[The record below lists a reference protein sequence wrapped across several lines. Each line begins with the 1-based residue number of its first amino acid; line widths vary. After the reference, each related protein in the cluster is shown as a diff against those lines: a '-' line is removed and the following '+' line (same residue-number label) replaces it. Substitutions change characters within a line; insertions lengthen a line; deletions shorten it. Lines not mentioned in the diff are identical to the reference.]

1 MIDLH
6 VLSLFLV
13 VELYKVSPWD
23 LSPFLVIN
31 SPKRGLDPR
40 GLLMIDL
47 HVLSLFLVVELYKG
61 CWQLKR
67 PQKAF

>member
-1 MIDLH
+1 
-6 VLSLFLV
+6 
-13 VELYKVSPWD
+13 
-23 LSPFLVIN
+23 
-31 SPKRGLDPR
+31 
-40 GLLMIDL
+40 MIDL